1 MKKKRKKNV
10 TIYSLSPSE
19 TFPLS
24 NPSLQLLSTLISA
37 PDVPNGYD
45 CGVEEQNCLKF
56 YEDLFGVV
64 SVKESSDVSLRVFV
78 RQLAEKVIVSWC
90 TVQVG
95 EKLYIRVPLN
105 ASKESFI
112 ALLDHAEE
120 HLAVAEV
127 IACADRRHQNHNSTV
142 KAFQFMGFETIEPG
156 TAIEAYNI
164 SPKAHFL
171 CLGYEVD

>member
-112 ALLDHAEE
+112 ALLDHAERFSLACAA
-120 HLAVAEV
+120 HAVARNGGN
-127 IACADRRHQNHNSTV
+127 A
-142 KAFQFMGFETIEPG
+142 GFT
-156 TAIEAYNI
+156 
-164 SPKAHFL
+164 SPTSSLIKSHH
-171 CLGYEVD
+171 